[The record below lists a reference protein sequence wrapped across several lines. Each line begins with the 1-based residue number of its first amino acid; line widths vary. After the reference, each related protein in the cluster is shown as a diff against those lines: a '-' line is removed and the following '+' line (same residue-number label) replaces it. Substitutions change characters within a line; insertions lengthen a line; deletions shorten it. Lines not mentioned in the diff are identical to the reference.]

1 MRFTSPR
8 GAVSGEE
15 TQTVS
20 AKLSRA
26 FAYGRFNR
34 MKSRQV
40 APLTGIF
47 TSNWIAVSV
56 IAGIALFALPLGDA
70 RAQAQSNNVL
80 EQVVRTTDKPDP
92 LLLQADELINDN
104 NTNTIVARGNV
115 EIYYNGYTL
124 LADKVIYDQTER
136 RLTAE
141 GNVRIKEPDGA
152 VVNAEKITL
161 TDDFRDGF
169 VESLR
174 IVTEDNARIA
184 AARGERRDGET
195 TVFERGVYT
204 PCKECADNPDKAPT
218 WRIKAARV
226 IQDKEKGDIS
236 YEDASLE
243 FFGVPVAY
251 TPYFSHPDPRIKRR
265 SGFLRP
271 MPGYSEELGAF
282 VEVPYFW
289 AIAPNADFTFSPKF
303 MSEQGVL
310 GQLEFRHRVASG
322 AYRVEVAGIYDEDS
336 TAGGAPRNEF
346 RGSIETEGRF
356 ALNNWWHFGWDAT
369 FETDDTFRRFFK
381 LDGTSVTERTSQIY
395 LEGINDRNY
404 FAAKLYK
411 FEDLQTG
418 NDADSESQVHPVID
432 YNYIAGTPVLG
443 GELSFDANIV
453 SLSREND
460 GGDQNKAVIEAQWR
474 RQLIDGLGQVFTPFA
489 RARGD
494 VYTVSDDVSGAG
506 STPTNTSER
515 QARALFTAGLQYSY
529 PFVAHSE
536 RASHVI
542 EPVGQII
549 ARGGN
554 IDQNDVPDED
564 SQSLV
569 FDNTLL
575 FEADKFSGYDR
586 VETGTRANVGLR
598 YTMQSHNGG
607 YIRAVFGQSF
617 HIADENAFDVG
628 SGLATDRSDYVAG
641 LNIAPNSNL
650 TLIAQG
656 RFDEETF
663 DLRRTDIGAN
673 ANYGP
678 VNVAANYAFED
689 AVVGNLLSQSEEEIV
704 GDVKLQLSEYW
715 SVFGGVRYDL
725 EQKFSARNT
734 VGVQYADDCF
744 VLAISYNETNI
755 SDRDVDPDRTLTVRF
770 ELKHLGGSSIT
781 TDVIDALVADDD
793 DLNAT

>member
-8 GAVSGEE
+8 GAAFGEVNR
-15 TQTVS
+15 TVS
-20 AKLSRA
+20 ASLARKFA
-26 FAYGRFNR
+26 FGRTE
-34 MKSRQV
+34 KVESRQGHALTRVFSERWFAAILV
-40 APLTGIF
+40 AGF
-47 TSNWIAVSV
+47 SV
-56 IAGIALFALPLGDA
+56 GALPAHDA
-70 RAQAQSNNVL
+70 RAQAQSTNVL
-80 EQVVRTTDKPDP
+80 EEVVRTADKPDP

-136 RLTAE
+136 RLMAE

-204 PCKECADNPDKAPT
+204 PCKECKEDPSKPPT

-226 IQDKEKGDIS
+226 IQNRDRGDIS
-236 YEDASLE
+236 YEDASFE
-243 FFGVPVAY
+243 FLGVPVAY
-251 TPYFSHPDPRIKRR
+251 LPFFSHPDPRIKRR

-282 VEVPYFW
+282 LEVPYFW

-310 GQLEFRHRVASG
+310 GQLEFRHRVANG
-322 AYRVEVAGIYDEDS
+322 AYRIEVAGIYDEDS
-336 TAGGAPRNEF
+336 TAGGAPRDEF

-356 ALNNWWHFGWDAT
+356 ALNNWWNFGWDAT

-381 LDGTSVTERTSQIY
+381 LDNTSVTERTSEVY
-395 LEGINDRNY
+395 LEGLNDRNY
-404 FAAKLYK
+404 FSARIYK

-418 NDADSESQVHPVID
+418 NAADSESQVHPVID

-443 GELSFDANIV
+443 GELSFDANVV
-453 SLSREND
+453 SLSRDDD
-460 GGDQNKAVIEAQWR
+460 GGDQSKAVIEAQWR
-474 RQLIDGLGQVFTPFA
+474 RQLIDGLGQVFTPFV

-494 VYTVSDDVSGAG
+494 VYTVSDDVSGAA

-515 QARALFTAGLQYSY
+515 QARSLFTAGLQYSY
-529 PFVAHSE
+529 PFVAHTA
-536 RASHVI
+536 RASHVV

-549 ARGGN
+549 VRGGN
-554 IDQNDVPDED
+554 IDSNDVPDED

-598 YTMQSHNGG
+598 YTLQSHNGG

-617 HIADENAFDVG
+617 HIADENAFNIG
-628 SGLATDRSDYVAG
+628 SGLGTDRSDYVAG
-641 LNIAPNSNL
+641 LNIAPNSDL
-650 TLIAQG
+650 TLIAQA
-656 RFDEETF
+656 RFDEESF
-663 DLRRTDIGAN
+663 SLRRTDIGATGK
-673 ANYGP
+673 YGP
-678 VNVAANYAFED
+678 LNLVANYAFEE
-689 AVVGNLLSQSEEEIV
+689 AVIGNLLSESEEEFTID
-704 GDVKLQLSEYW
+704 GKLQLSEFW

-725 EQKFSARNT
+725 EQDFSARNT
-734 VGVQYADDCF
+734 VGIQYADDCF
-744 VLAISYNETNI
+744 VLAISYSETNVV
-755 SDRDVDPDRTLTVRF
+755 DRDVDPDRQLTVRF

-781 TDVIDALVADDD
+781 TDVIDALAADDD
-793 DLNAT
+793 NLDAI